1 MRFFFDIHNGTG
13 TERDEVGL
21 DLRDRV
27 AARKEAMRSL
37 RDLVHEFLVSTAV
50 QRFTIDVR
58 DGPGEPVF
66 RAILSL
72 EASWPA

>member
-1 MRFFFDIHNGTG
+1 MRYFFDIHKGAG

-21 DLRDRV
+21 DLRDRI
-27 AARKEAMRSL
+27 AARSEAMSAL
-37 RDLVHEFLVSTAV
+37 KDLVHEFLVSTPL

-58 DGPGEPVF
+58 DETGDPVF
-66 RAILSL
+66 RVILSL